1 MATVLGIV
9 SPTSPFMH
17 DNSASIVRDGRI
29 LASIQEERMSGVK
42 HDTNIPIN
50 SIKECFR
57 LTGLTGKDIDA
68 IVCATEAFTQRRFT
82 FDVNRFGKVVMSK
95 ATSPISFAL
104 KHFYMRKLKEWF
116 GIRGKIMY
124 MNHHLAHAASAFYT
138 SGYSSAAVVTLDGL
152 GDHES
157 GSIYAAAGT
166 DMKRLWSQPEQKS
179 LGLFYGM
186 VSESLGFTQQ
196 DGEGKCVH
204 PDTPVI
210 LSDGSVLKMEE
221 LFEMEGWIKNINE
234 NEQIKL
240 LERPVYVYSLNKETL
255 KIETKE
261 VGEVFRQKINGKL
274 MKVKTETGRWALVTP
289 VHKLIIRSG
298 SLLMEKKAKYLSA
311 GESLVVPNGEGI
323 FWEEITEAREV
334 GYKGYVYDIVVPDN
348 HNFVGGFGPM
358 ILHNTMGFACYG
370 KPHAAEHVAKFYDR
384 NEMEPAILRDISTT
398 DGKLFAAYRYVK
410 TKQSQQ
416 FKESFKHFK
425 PEDIAASAQKVLEDK
440 GLEIVKDAMNRT
452 GETRIAV
459 AGGVFLNCKL
469 NQRIR
474 ELPGVESLFIHPA
487 AGDNGVCTGT
497 AIEACR
503 ILDPNNFRPEKMEH
517 VYYGSGYTNEEIEKN
532 IKDYNLSYERLKDP
546 AGTAADLI
554 KKGKVVGWFQG
565 RMEYGPRALGNR
577 SVLADPTDPKMRDRI
592 NQFLKKRDWFMPFCP
607 SMLIEA
613 KDEYLVNPAE
623 APFMITTFDVPKNKA
638 KEIPAVV
645 HVDNTARPQTVKKEV
660 NPLYWRLIKQFEKYK
675 VPMVLNTSFNK
686 HGLPMIRTPQDALNH
701 LVWKCVDVLIMDDFL
716 IERKFA

>member
-17 DNSASIVRDGRI
+17 DNSASIVRDGKI

-42 HDTNIPIN
+42 HDTNTPIN

-57 LTGLTGKDIDA
+57 LAGLTGKDIDA

-82 FDVNRFGKVVMSK
+82 FEVNRFGKVVMSK

-124 MNHHLAHAASAFYT
+124 MNHHLSHAATAFYT
-138 SGYSSAAVVTLDGL
+138 SGYKSAAVVTLDGL

-157 GSIYAAAGT
+157 GSIYAASGM

-196 DGEGKCVH
+196 DGEGK
-204 PDTPVI
+204 
-210 LSDGSVLKMEE
+210 
-221 LFEMEGWIKNINE
+221 
-234 NEQIKL
+234 
-240 LERPVYVYSLNKETL
+240 
-255 KIETKE
+255 
-261 VGEVFRQKINGKL
+261 
-274 MKVKTETGRWALVTP
+274 
-289 VHKLIIRSG
+289 
-298 SLLMEKKAKYLSA
+298 
-311 GESLVVPNGEGI
+311 
-323 FWEEITEAREV
+323 
-334 GYKGYVYDIVVPDN
+334 
-348 HNFVGGFGPM
+348 
-358 ILHNTMGFACYG
+358 TMGFACYG
-370 KPHAAEHVAKFYDR
+370 KPHAAEHIAKFYDR
-384 NEMEPAILRDISTT
+384 NEMEPAVLRDINTT
-398 DGKLFAAYRYVK
+398 DGKLFAAYRYVR
-410 TKQSQQ
+410 TKQSVE

-425 PEDIAASAQKVLEDK
+425 PEDIAASAQKVLEEK
-440 GLEIVKDAMNRT
+440 GLEIVKMAMEKT
-452 GETRIAV
+452 GETNIAV

-474 ELPGVESLFIHPA
+474 ELPGEESLFIHPA
-487 AGDNGVCTGT
+487 AGDNGVCTGA

-503 ILDPNNFRPEKMEH
+503 ILDPHNFRPEKMEH

-607 SMLIEA
+607 SMLFEA
-613 KDEYLVNPAE
+613 KDEYLVNPTE

-716 IERKFA
+716 IERKFV